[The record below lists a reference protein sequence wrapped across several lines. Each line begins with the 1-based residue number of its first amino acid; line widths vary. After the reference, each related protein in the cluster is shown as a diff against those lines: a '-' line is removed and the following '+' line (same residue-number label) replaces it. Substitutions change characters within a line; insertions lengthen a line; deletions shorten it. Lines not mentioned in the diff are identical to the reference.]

1 MAVARHPALPDACA
15 VVAGVARERYSE
27 AQAMLLAMTAAD
39 RASLRPAVVMMTVYD
54 RLLERLVANRWQRP
68 EERIK
73 VPRVEKMWIA
83 LRHGVM

>member
-1 MAVARHPALPDACA
+1 VASHAALPEACA
-15 VVAGVARERYSE
+15 TVALAARERYTE
-27 AQAMLLAMTAAD
+27 AQSMLAAMTADD

-54 RLLERLVANRWQRP
+54 RLLVRLVANRWQRP
-68 EERIK
+68 EKRIK